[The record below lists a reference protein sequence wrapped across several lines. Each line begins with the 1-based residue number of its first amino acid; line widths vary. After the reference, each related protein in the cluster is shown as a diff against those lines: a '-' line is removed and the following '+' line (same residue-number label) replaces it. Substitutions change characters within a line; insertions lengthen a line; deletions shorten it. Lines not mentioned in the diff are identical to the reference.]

1 MNVIDKLKYQRYGLL
16 FGIMSMLSIVIGACS
31 DDNDNLGANSW
42 EIPGNVIV
50 STIPERT
57 EIIKNPMMGWI
68 MYAGLGDGL
77 ADSYW
82 EDYDNMQSSAGII
95 RVSDYATT
103 LFIRAAWSD
112 FNPEEGKYAWDED
125 VNTKAAQ
132 RFKMLVKGARERGL
146 KLAFAVIID
155 SQDKSYDFSPLYVKD
170 AGAVGYDT
178 KVGSSSRNVWSAY
191 PDDPVFQ
198 QYYEKFIA
206 DFAKKYNDPD
216 VTQFFSGQGFG
227 KWGESHTVFYST
239 EDNTPR
245 EAVFNWS
252 IDLMRNA
259 FDKIPVVVYYHRAIG
274 LRARDT
280 SYDEETERLLQ
291 SAVDKGYC
299 LRHDAFGMKSSDWGY
314 STWERAFAAKQ
325 RYKRP
330 IIMEGGWVKKTH
342 GSSITGDGYKDF
354 VDVRHGEFDEGKGAY
369 VNMMDL
375 RYSSDIINGETY
387 SWFNDAYSLV
397 QEFITDGGYRLYPDK
412 ISVPYEVSNGATVR
426 ITHRWSNLGWG
437 YCPTNLPQWK
447 DKYQVAFAL
456 LDKSALTP
464 KYVFIDSEPAISD
477 WIKGSPKTYTSN
489 IKVADVAA
497 GDYLWAVGL
506 VDTTK
511 DNAIGINISAKKD
524 RLTADGWLKLCDVT
538 VH

>member
-1 MNVIDKLKYQRYGLL
+1 MYTIDRLKYKKYGFLS
-16 FGIMSMLSIVIGACS
+16 GIMSILLIVIGACS
-31 DDNDNLGANSW
+31 DDNSTGTDVW
-42 EIPGNVIV
+42 ETPGNVVV

-57 EIIKNPMMGWI
+57 AIVKNPMMGWVL
-68 MYAGLGDGL
+68 YAGLGDGL

-82 EDYDNMQSSAGII
+82 EDYDNMQSSAGIV

-103 LFIRAAWSD
+103 LFIRASWTD

-132 RFKMLVKGARERGL
+132 RFKMLVEGAAERGL

-155 SQDKSYDFSPLYVKD
+155 SQDKSYDFTPAYVKNGGA
-170 AGAVGYDT
+170 AGYT
-178 KVGSSSRNVWSAY
+178 SQTGSKTVWSPY

-198 QYYEKFIA
+198 QYYEKFIM

-216 VTQFFSGQGFG
+216 VVQYFSGQGFG

-239 EDNTPR
+239 GDNTPR

-252 IDLMRNA
+252 TDLMRNA
-259 FDKIPVVVYYHRAIG
+259 FDKIPVVVYYHRYIG
-274 LRARDT
+274 LRGTD
-280 SYDEETERLLQ
+280 SGYDEETERLLQ

-299 LRHDAFGMKSSDWGY
+299 LRHDAFGMKSYY
-314 STWERAFAAKQ
+314 STWERAFAASQ

-342 GSSITGDGYKDF
+342 GNSIKGDGYNDF
-354 VDVRHGEFDEGKGAY
+354 ADVRHGEFDEGKGSY

-387 SWFNDAYSLV
+387 SWFNDAYGLV
-397 QEFITDGGYRLYPDK
+397 QEFIAEGGYRLYPDK
-412 ISVPYEVSNGATVR
+412 ISVPYEVANGSTLH

-437 YCPTNLPQWK
+437 YCPTNIPQWK

-456 LDKSALTP
+456 LDKNTLQP
-464 KYVFIDSEPAISD
+464 KYTFLDSEPALSD
-477 WIKGSPKTYTSN
+477 WIEGSPKTYTFN
-489 IKVADVAA
+489 LKLTDVAA

-511 DNAIGINISAKKD
+511 DNTIGIQISAKKD
-524 RLTADGWLKLCDVT
+524 RLTTEGWLKLCDVT